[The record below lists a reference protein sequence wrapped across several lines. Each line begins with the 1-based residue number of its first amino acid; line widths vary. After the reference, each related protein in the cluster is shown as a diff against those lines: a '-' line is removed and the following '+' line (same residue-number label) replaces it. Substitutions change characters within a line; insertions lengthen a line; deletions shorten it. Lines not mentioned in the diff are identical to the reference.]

1 MFPVRSAAVPTLEE
15 MKALLLGDDGPL
27 ARATGESLRSRL
39 PDGVVTL
46 ERPSD
51 VEVRHALEA
60 SPTSVVIA
68 TRDDVMALRLAL
80 LVEAL
85 SPGVHL
91 VVTVFDRTVAG
102 RLRSA
107 VPHCEVLSFAEI
119 SAPIL
124 ADPCL
129 DGQAGRTGPSKSG
142 PFDRLISALWPV
154 QTEARILVAGLV
166 GLVAVIFADMLLL
179 LLATDLG
186 LVDSIYGSV
195 RTLTTVQA
203 EPAVSEGPG
212 WLKVAS
218 AVGMLITLGF
228 AALFTA
234 GLVQWLLDPRL
245 TGIVGSRVV
254 PRRDHVIVIGMGQVG
269 LRLCTFL
276 RDQGVGVVAV
286 ELEPEASAVR
296 FARDRKIPVLIGHG
310 EDRALLE
317 RAFVARAR
325 AVIAATAD
333 DLINIE
339 IAITADAC
347 RPGVPVVLRAR
358 EGVLTR
364 ETLELVSLGI
374 VRDIHQAA
382 AEVISESVLSDGA
395 DRPLS
400 A

>member
-1 MFPVRSAAVPTLEE
+1 MT
-15 MKALLLGDDGPL
+15 ALLLGDGGPL
-27 ARATGESLRSRL
+27 AKATGESLRGRL
-39 PDGVVTL
+39 PDETVTL

-51 VEVRHALEA
+51 DEVRSALEA
-60 SPTSVVIA
+60 SPESVVIA

-85 SPGVHL
+85 SPGIHL

-102 RLRSA
+102 RLSSA

-119 SAPIL
+119 SAPTL
-124 ADPCL
+124 AEPCL
-129 DGQAGRTGPSKSG
+129 DGSAGHTGRSTTG
-142 PFDRLISALWPV
+142 PFDRLVSALWPV
-154 QTEARILVAGLV
+154 QAEARILVAGLI
-166 GLVAVIFADMLLL
+166 GLFAVIIADILLL
-179 LLATDLG
+179 LFATDLG

-212 WLKVAS
+212 WLKLAS
-218 AVGMLITLGF
+218 ALGMLVTLGF

-234 GLVQWLLDPRL
+234 GLIQWLLDPRL
-245 TGIVGSRVV
+245 TGIVGRRVV

-269 LRLCTFL
+269 LRLCTYL
-276 RDQGVGVVAV
+276 RDRGVGVVAV

-310 EDRALLE
+310 EDRRLLE
-317 RAFVARAR
+317 RAFVNRAR
-325 AVIAATAD
+325 AVVAATAD

-358 EGVLTR
+358 EGLLTK
-364 ETLELVSLGI
+364 ETLELVGLGI
-374 VRDIHQAA
+374 VRDIHR
-382 AEVISESVLSDGA
+382 ESANAIVDVVVATRG
-395 DRPLS
+395 
-400 A
+400 

>member
-1 MFPVRSAAVPTLEE
+1 MG
-15 MKALLLGDDGPL
+15 K
-27 ARATGESLRSRL
+27 ATGESLRGRF
-39 PDGVVTL
+39 PDETVTL

-51 VEVRHALEA
+51 DEVRSALEA
-60 SPTSVVIA
+60 SPESVVIA
-68 TRDDVMALRLAL
+68 TRDDVMALRFAL

-119 SAPIL
+119 SAPTL
-124 ADPCL
+124 AEPCL
-129 DGQAGRTGPSKSG
+129 DGSTGHAGRSRTGPL
-142 PFDRLISALWPV
+142 DRVISAVWPV
-154 QTEARILVAGLV
+154 HNEARILVAGLI
-166 GLVAVIFADMLLL
+166 GLFAVIIADILLL

-212 WLKVAS
+212 WLKLAS
-218 AVGMLITLGF
+218 ALGMLVTLGF

-234 GLVQWLLDPRL
+234 GLIQWLLDPRL
-245 TGIVGSRVV
+245 TGIVGRRVV

-276 RDQGVGVVAV
+276 RDHGVGVVAV

-310 EDRALLE
+310 EDRRLLE
-317 RAFVARAR
+317 RAFVSRAR
-325 AVIAATAD
+325 AVVAATAD

-358 EGVLTR
+358 EGLLTK
-364 ETLELVSLGI
+364 ETLELVGLGI
-374 VRDIHQAA
+374 VRDIHR
-382 AEVISESVLSDGA
+382 ESANAIVDVVVA
-395 DRPLS
+395 TRD
-400 A
+400 

>member
-1 MFPVRSAAVPTLEE
+1 MPT
-15 MKALLLGDDGPL
+15 LLLGDDGPL
-27 ARATGESLRSRL
+27 ARATESVLGSRL
-39 PDGVVTL
+39 PAGSVTL
-46 ERPSD
+46 DRPSD
-51 VEVRHALEA
+51 DEVRLALQS
-60 SPTSVVIA
+60 SPDSVVIA

-80 LVEAL
+80 LIEAL
-85 SPGVHL
+85 SPGIHL

-129 DGQAGRTGPSKSG
+129 DGQAGMTGPSRPG
-142 PFDRLISALWPV
+142 PFDRLVSALWPV
-154 QTEARILVAGLV
+154 QTEARILVAGLI
-166 GLVAVIFADMLLL
+166 GLISVILADILLL

-186 LVDSIYGSV
+186 LIDSIYGSV

-212 WLKVAS
+212 WLKIAS
-218 AVGMLITLGF
+218 AVGMLATLGF

-245 TGIVGSRVV
+245 TGIIGRRVV

-269 LRLCTFL
+269 LRLCTYL

-296 FARDRKIPVLIGHG
+296 FARDRKIPVLLGHG

-317 RAFVARAR
+317 RAFISRAR

-347 RPGVPVVLRAR
+347 RPGVPVILRAR

-364 ETLELVSLGI
+364 ETLELVGLGI
-374 VRDIHQAA
+374 VRDIHRES
-382 AEVISESVLSDGA
+382 AEAIAGVVLA
-395 DRPLS
+395 DHASRDER
-400 A
+400 